1 MQAVDLGRPL
11 TNMTKPKNQLF
22 CRLDGLDPSA
32 RKQLRLT
39 TLNKLGLLVSEAVP
53 IFEEATQKASTF
65 SGAPISILGL
75 VVKEELWF
83 KSAVGLSTTGLTDR
97 LAEERKISLHE
108 SFSTYVIDS
117 QQPLIIDDTYSSKVF
132 ANSLL
137 TQHYGIRTYL
147 GVPLISSSGLCI
159 GTLEVMDWAERKF
172 DVRDIDHL
180 ALLAR
185 WCLGEFERKQLIKT
199 QPNGSTTSFNRPQ
212 WQEDR
217 SLISGTDQRSTASQE
232 AKFLLQSSPDLS
244 PEEADKHQSSGISQ
258 PHRGSTYDI
267 ASSRAVYNKSHSHS
281 SPYFSNSEEE
291 RLDLSLSTLVEQD
304 DQAIEAASAATNPIK
319 IKLLSQLTQE
329 LRTPLTSVIGM
340 ASVLHREVYGPL
352 TTKQRE
358 YLEIIH
364 NSGQNLIT
372 LVDEIVSLGVL
383 NEHSEVDTAAVDIE
397 MLCQQ
402 VVNSVTDIAEQH
414 QQTLR
419 LTIEPG
425 NRIWSLDK
433 EKVRQALYY
442 LIISVLEMSE
452 AGGEVKIH
460 ISKRDRVL
468 NIAVGISHPWLG
480 EDFGEVKLRSQ
491 AVTQALN
498 YSRSNFDEVNADG
511 GQYSL
516 GSSAIKRQNTDA
528 VHNYNMDAGN
538 IALSNHQVL
547 TASALMM
554 TIDQEAVGDNPN
566 KIPRDILGLLFCC
579 HLIELHQ
586 GRVVVQGSPNSSYR
600 YLLQFPQAESSE
612 EMNKV

>member
-1 MQAVDLGRPL
+1 MQAVDLGVPV

-32 RKQLRLT
+32 REQLRLT

-117 QQPLIIDDTYSSKVF
+117 QQPLIIDNTYSNTVF

-172 DVRDIDHL
+172 NVRDIDHL

-185 WCLGEFERKQLIKT
+185 WCLGEFERKQIIKT
-199 QPNGSTTSFNRPQ
+199 RSDKLITSFDRPK

-217 SLISGTDQRSTASQE
+217 SPILQSGTDWGSTASRE
-232 AKFLLQSSPDLS
+232 TKPLLQQSHRDILPFDAPSYLS
-244 PEEADKHQSSGISQ
+244 PYSSK
-258 PHRGSTYDI
+258 T
-267 ASSRAVYNKSHSHS
+267 
-281 SPYFSNSEEE
+281 EEE
-291 RLDLSLSTLVEQD
+291 RESDLGLSKLSSGKSILEDPAT
-304 DQAIEAASAATNPIK
+304 EATTAATNPIK

-352 TTKQRE
+352 TTKQRK

-383 NEHSEVDTAAVDIE
+383 NEHSKIDTAAVDIE

-402 VVNSVTDIAEQH
+402 VINSLVDIAQQH

-460 ISKRDRVL
+460 VSKRDRAL

-480 EDFGEVKLRSQ
+480 EGFGEVKLRSQ
-491 AVTQALN
+491 GVTQALN
-498 YSRSNFDEVNADG
+498 YSKSNVDRHDSFDAA
-511 GQYSL
+511 S
-516 GSSAIKRQNTDA
+516 
-528 VHNYNMDAGN
+528 N
-538 IALSNHQVL
+538 ISLSNHQVL

-554 TIDQEAVGDNPN
+554 TIDREDTLDENTN

-579 HLIELHQ
+579 HLTELHE
-586 GRVVVQGSPNSSYR
+586 GRVVVQSSPSSSYR
-600 YLLQFPQAESSE
+600 YLLQFPKTESIE
-612 EMNKV
+612 ETNKT